1 MWMQLES
8 VSKSPFGSKKLKW
21 VLRPVLSTRMKV
33 GLVAGC
39 LVLVACAGHKFERS
53 FISQVPARDRV
64 DRLRQYS
71 LEDQYRIYRYGNDC
85 IEPPLMDLAEPIAE
99 RGATA
104 VPFLLAKLDLKADDM
119 TVRDVLGIFH
129 MMAYVKAYN
138 VKADTLVMGAL
149 RARLSTMKDAEWKR
163 ICSKTLQSI
172 EEN

>member
-1 MWMQLES
+1 
-8 VSKSPFGSKKLKW
+8 
-21 VLRPVLSTRMKV
+21 
-33 GLVAGC
+33 
-39 LVLVACAGHKFERS
+39 
-53 FISQVPARDRV
+53 
-64 DRLRQYS
+64 